1 MNPSRREKVREIL
14 ISKPFTS
21 LEELEKLF
29 PDVSSMTLRRDIE
42 YYEKE
47 GLVIKVRG
55 GARCKRYIALSEE
68 GTFFARAS
76 LYTEEKQRIA
86 RTAVNFIGSA
96 ETVFLDSGST
106 VAQMNHYLPKR
117 DLTIYTADPTIAL
130 DLVEKE
136 NIELSLV
143 GGKLSKKN
151 LSVSGDAA
159 LHFVE
164 NHDIDIAFLSP
175 AAFSLENGFSI
186 GNPEEA
192 AVKMAVVKKA
202 KKVVFLLESHKIAQD
217 LPCVF
222 AKLFQADII
231 VTDVALSKPYV
242 QACEK
247 TGATLV
253 VASK

>member
-136 NIELSLV
+136 NIEL
-143 GGKLSKKN
+143 
-151 LSVSGDAA
+151 LSVWQQ
-159 LHFVE
+159 
-164 NHDIDIAFLSP
+164 SP
-175 AAFSLENGFSI
+175 WLKGEL
-186 GNPEEA
+186 
-192 AVKMAVVKKA
+192 V
-202 KKVVFLLESHKIAQD
+202 LLLDS
-217 LPCVF
+217 
-222 AKLFQADII
+222 
-231 VTDVALSKPYV
+231 S
-242 QACEK
+242 CEK
-247 TGATLV
+247 ELCGYRLKYEKDQGLTYEKEGE
-253 VASK
+253 